1 MVEGAIMQ
9 NVDKD
14 FEKYFPVYTKEELLA
29 ELAISRE
36 QARKGQVRDFDEA
49 LDEIC
54 KKLGIPD

>member
-1 MVEGAIMQ
+1 MVGGAIMQ
-9 NVDKD
+9 NVDED
-14 FEKYFPVYTKEELLA
+14 IEKYFPVYTKEELLA

-36 QARKGQVRDFDEA
+36 QAGNGQVRDFDEA